1 MTTRQNSSIAIV
13 FILGL
18 LAMLMPLSIDMYLP
32 ALPVISEQFG
42 VPAGSAQM
50 TLSTY
55 ILGFAVGQLLYGPM
69 ADSIGRKPVILG
81 GTLVFA
87 AAAVAC
93 ALAQTIDQLIV
104 MRFFHGLAAAAAS
117 VVINA
122 LMRDI
127 YPKEEFSRMMS
138 FVMLVTTI
146 APLLAPIVGGW
157 VLVWL
162 SWHYIFWILAVAAI
176 LASVMIFT
184 LIKETL
190 PVERRQPFRLRTTLG
205 NFASLFRHK
214 RVLSYMLASGFSFA
228 GMFSFLS
235 AGPFVYIEINHV
247 SPQHFGYYFALNIVF
262 LFVMTIINSR
272 FVRRVGALNMF
283 RTGLWIQFVMAGW
296 MVFSALFG
304 VGFWALIK
312 ETLPVER
319 RQPFRLRTTLGNFA
333 SLFRHKRVL
342 SYMLASG
349 FSFAGMFS
357 FLSAGP
363 FVYIEINHVSPQHFG
378 YYFALNIVFLF
389 VMTIINSRFVR
400 RVGALNMFRTGLW
413 IQFVMAGWMVFSAL
427 FGVGFWALV
436 VGVAAFVGCVSM
448 VSSNAMAV
456 ILDEF
461 PHMAGTASSLAGTFR
476 FGIGAI
482 VGALLSLATFNSAWP
497 MIWSIAFCAT
507 CSILFYL
514 YASRAK
520 KR

>member
-1 MTTRQNSSIAIV
+1 VI
-13 FILGL
+13 ILGL

-32 ALPVISEQFG
+32 ALPVIAGQFG

-55 ILGFAVGQLLYGPM
+55 ILGFALGQLLYGPM

-81 GTLVFA
+81 GTLIFA

-93 ALAQTIDQLIV
+93 ALAQSIDQLIT

-127 YPKEEFSRMMS
+127 YPREEFSRMMS

-146 APLLAPIVGGW
+146 APLLAPMIGGA
-157 VLVWL
+157 VLVWF
-162 SWHYIFWILAVAAI
+162 SWHMIFWILAVAG
-176 LASVMIFT
+176 LLVSVMIAFF
-184 LIKETL
+184 IRETL
-190 PVERRQPFRLRTTLG
+190 PPERRQPFHLRTTVG

-247 SPQHFGYYFALNIVF
+247 SPQDFGYYFALNIVF
-262 LFVMTIINSR
+262 LFLMTIINGR
-272 FVRRVGALNMF
+272 FVRRVGALKMF
-283 RTGLWIQFVMAGW
+283 RGGLWVQFVMALW
-296 MVFSALFG
+296 MVITALLG
-304 VGFWALIK
+304 VGFW
-312 ETLPVER
+312 
-319 RQPFRLRTTLGNFA
+319 
-333 SLFRHKRVL
+333 S
-342 SYMLASG
+342 
-349 FSFAGMFS
+349 
-357 FLSAGP
+357 
-363 FVYIEINHVSPQHFG
+363 
-378 YYFALNIVFLF
+378 
-389 VMTIINSRFVR
+389 
-400 RVGALNMFRTGLW
+400 
-413 IQFVMAGWMVFSAL
+413 
-427 FGVGFWALV
+427 LV
-436 VGVAAFVGCVSM
+436 VGVAAFVGCVSL

-482 VGALLSLATFNSAWP
+482 VGTLLSMSAFNSAWP
-497 MIWSIAFCAT
+497 MIWSITFCAT
-507 CSILFYL
+507 SSILFYL
-514 YASRAK
+514 YASRGK
-520 KR
+520 KQA

>member
-1 MTTRQNSSIAIV
+1 MTTRPHSSFKIV

-32 ALPVISEQFG
+32 ALPVISAQFG

-55 ILGFAVGQLLYGPM
+55 ILGFALGQLFYGPM
-69 ADSIGRKPVILG
+69 ADSLGRKPVILG

-93 ALAQTIDQLIV
+93 ALAQTIAHLII

-146 APLLAPIVGGW
+146 APLVAPMAGGA
-157 VLVWL
+157 VLVWF
-162 SWHYIFWILAVAAI
+162 SWHVIFWILALAAL
-176 LASVMIFT
+176 LASAMIFFF
-184 LIKETL
+184 IDETL
-190 PVERRQPFRLRTTLG
+190 PVERRQKFHIRTTIG

-235 AGPFVYIEINHV
+235 AGPFVYIELNHV

-262 LFVMTIINSR
+262 LFIMTIINSR

-283 RTGLWIQFVMAGW
+283 RAGLWIQFVMAIW
-296 MVFSALFG
+296 LVVSA
-304 VGFWALIK
+304 
-312 ETLPVER
+312 
-319 RQPFRLRTTLGNFA
+319 
-333 SLFRHKRVL
+333 
-342 SYMLASG
+342 
-349 FSFAGMFS
+349 
-357 FLSAGP
+357 FL
-363 FVYIEINHVSPQHFG
+363 
-378 YYFALNIVFLF
+378 
-389 VMTIINSRFVR
+389 
-400 RVGALNMFRTGLW
+400 
-413 IQFVMAGWMVFSAL
+413 
-427 FGVGFWALV
+427 GVGFWALV

-482 VGALLSLATFNSAWP
+482 VGALLSMATFTTAWP
-497 MIWSIAFCAT
+497 MLWAMAFCAT
-507 CSILFYL
+507 SSILFYR
-514 YASRAK
+514 YASRPRKAAH
-520 KR
+520 

>member
-1 MTTRQNSSIAIV
+1 VTTRPHSSFKIV

-32 ALPVISEQFG
+32 ALPVISAQFG
-42 VPAGSAQM
+42 VPAGSVQM

-55 ILGFAVGQLLYGPM
+55 ILGFALGQLFYGPM
-69 ADSIGRKPVILG
+69 ADSLGRKPVILG

-93 ALAQTIDQLIV
+93 ALAQSIDQLIV
-104 MRFFHGLAAAAAS
+104 MRFLHGLAAAAAS

-146 APLLAPIVGGW
+146 APLVAPMAGGAVLAW
-157 VLVWL
+157 F
-162 SWHYIFWILAVAAI
+162 SWHVIFWILALAAL
-176 LASVMIFT
+176 LASAMIFFF
-184 LIKETL
+184 IDETL
-190 PVERRQPFRLRTTLG
+190 PVERRQKFHIRTTMG

-235 AGPFVYIEINHV
+235 AGPFVYIELNHV

-262 LFVMTIINSR
+262 LFIMTIINSR

-283 RTGLWIQFVMAGW
+283 RAGLWIQFVMAIW
-296 MVFSALFG
+296 LVASA
-304 VGFWALIK
+304 
-312 ETLPVER
+312 
-319 RQPFRLRTTLGNFA
+319 
-333 SLFRHKRVL
+333 
-342 SYMLASG
+342 
-349 FSFAGMFS
+349 
-357 FLSAGP
+357 FL
-363 FVYIEINHVSPQHFG
+363 
-378 YYFALNIVFLF
+378 
-389 VMTIINSRFVR
+389 
-400 RVGALNMFRTGLW
+400 
-413 IQFVMAGWMVFSAL
+413 
-427 FGVGFWALV
+427 GVGFWALV

-482 VGALLSLATFNSAWP
+482 VGALLSMATFTTAWP
-497 MIWSIAFCAT
+497 MLWAMAFCAT
-507 CSILFYL
+507 GSILFYL
-514 YASRAK
+514 YASRPRKAAH
-520 KR
+520 

>member
-1 MTTRQNSSIAIV
+1 MTTRPHSSFKIV

-32 ALPVISEQFG
+32 ALPVISAQFG

-55 ILGFAVGQLLYGPM
+55 ILGFALGQLFYGPM
-69 ADSIGRKPVILG
+69 ADSLGRKPVILG

-93 ALAQTIDQLIV
+93 ALAQTIDHLII

-146 APLLAPIVGGW
+146 APLVAPMAGGA
-157 VLVWL
+157 VLVWF
-162 SWHYIFWILAVAAI
+162 SWHVIFWILALAAL
-176 LASVMIFT
+176 LASAMIFFF
-184 LIKETL
+184 INETL
-190 PVERRQPFRLRTTLG
+190 PVERRQKFHIRTTIG

-235 AGPFVYIEINHV
+235 AGPFVYIELNHV

-262 LFVMTIINSR
+262 LFIMTIINSR

-283 RTGLWIQFVMAGW
+283 RAGLWIQFVMAIW
-296 MVFSALFG
+296 LVVSA
-304 VGFWALIK
+304 
-312 ETLPVER
+312 
-319 RQPFRLRTTLGNFA
+319 
-333 SLFRHKRVL
+333 
-342 SYMLASG
+342 
-349 FSFAGMFS
+349 
-357 FLSAGP
+357 FL
-363 FVYIEINHVSPQHFG
+363 
-378 YYFALNIVFLF
+378 
-389 VMTIINSRFVR
+389 
-400 RVGALNMFRTGLW
+400 
-413 IQFVMAGWMVFSAL
+413 
-427 FGVGFWALV
+427 GVGFWALV

-482 VGALLSLATFNSAWP
+482 VGALLSMATFTTAWP
-497 MIWSIAFCAT
+497 MLWAMAFCAT
-507 CSILFYL
+507 SSILFYL
-514 YASRAK
+514 YASRPRKAVH
-520 KR
+520 

>member
-1 MTTRQNSSIAIV
+1 MTTRPHSSYSIV

-32 ALPVISEQFG
+32 ALPVIAEQFG

-55 ILGFAVGQLLYGPM
+55 ILGFALGQLLYGPM

-87 AAAVAC
+87 GAAMAC
-93 ALAQTIDQLIV
+93 ALSQTIDQLIV

-138 FVMLVTTI
+138 FVMLVTTV
-146 APLLAPIVGGW
+146 APLVAPMVGGA
-157 VLVWL
+157 VLVWF
-162 SWHYIFWILAVAAI
+162 SWHAIFWILALAAL
-176 LASVMIFT
+176 LASAMIFFF
-184 LIKETL
+184 INETL
-190 PVERRQPFRLRTTLG
+190 PVERRQKFHIRTTLG

-235 AGPFVYIEINHV
+235 AGPFVYIELNHV
-247 SPQHFGYYFALNIVF
+247 SPQHFGYYFALNVVF
-262 LFVMTIINSR
+262 IFVLTMINSR

-283 RTGLWIQFVMAGW
+283 RIGLWIQFVMAVW
-296 MVFSALFG
+296 MVVTAFFD
-304 VGFWALIK
+304 
-312 ETLPVER
+312 
-319 RQPFRLRTTLGNFA
+319 
-333 SLFRHKRVL
+333 
-342 SYMLASG
+342 
-349 FSFAGMFS
+349 
-357 FLSAGP
+357 
-363 FVYIEINHVSPQHFG
+363 
-378 YYFALNIVFLF
+378 
-389 VMTIINSRFVR
+389 
-400 RVGALNMFRTGLW
+400 
-413 IQFVMAGWMVFSAL
+413 
-427 FGVGFWALV
+427 VGFWALV
-436 VGVAAFVGCVSM
+436 VGIAAFVGCISM

-482 VGALLSLATFNSAWP
+482 VGALLSLATFTSAWP
-497 MIWSIAFCAT
+497 MLWSIALCAT
-507 CSILFYL
+507 GSILFCL
-514 YASRAK
+514 YASRPRK
-520 KR
+520 SVS

>member
-1 MTTRQNSSIAIV
+1 MTTRPHSSFKIV

-32 ALPVISEQFG
+32 ALPVISAQFG

-55 ILGFAVGQLLYGPM
+55 ILGFALGQLFYGPM
-69 ADSIGRKPVILG
+69 ADSLGRKPVILG

-93 ALAQTIDQLIV
+93 ALAQTIDHLII

-146 APLLAPIVGGW
+146 APLVAPMAGGA
-157 VLVWL
+157 VLVWF
-162 SWHYIFWILAVAAI
+162 SWHVIFWILALAAL
-176 LASVMIFT
+176 LASAMIFFF
-184 LIKETL
+184 IDETL
-190 PVERRQPFRLRTTLG
+190 PVERRQKFHIRTTIG

-235 AGPFVYIEINHV
+235 AGPFVYIELNHV

-262 LFVMTIINSR
+262 LFIMTIINSR
-272 FVRRVGALNMF
+272 FVRRVAALNMF
-283 RTGLWIQFVMAGW
+283 RAGLWIQFVMAIW
-296 MVFSALFG
+296 LVMSA
-304 VGFWALIK
+304 
-312 ETLPVER
+312 
-319 RQPFRLRTTLGNFA
+319 
-333 SLFRHKRVL
+333 
-342 SYMLASG
+342 
-349 FSFAGMFS
+349 
-357 FLSAGP
+357 FL
-363 FVYIEINHVSPQHFG
+363 
-378 YYFALNIVFLF
+378 
-389 VMTIINSRFVR
+389 
-400 RVGALNMFRTGLW
+400 
-413 IQFVMAGWMVFSAL
+413 
-427 FGVGFWALV
+427 GVGFWALV

-482 VGALLSLATFNSAWP
+482 VGALLSMATFTTAWP
-497 MIWSIAFCAT
+497 MLWAMAFCAT
-507 CSILFYL
+507 SSILFYL
-514 YASRAK
+514 YASRPRKAAH
-520 KR
+520 

>member
-1 MTTRQNSSIAIV
+1 MTTRPHSSFKIV

-32 ALPVISEQFG
+32 ALPVISAQFG

-55 ILGFAVGQLLYGPM
+55 ILGFALGQLFYGPM
-69 ADSIGRKPVILG
+69 ADSFGRKPVILG
-81 GTLVFA
+81 GTLIFA
-87 AAAVAC
+87 GAAVAC
-93 ALAQTIDQLIV
+93 AQAQTIDQLIV

-146 APLLAPIVGGW
+146 APLVAPMAGGA
-157 VLVWL
+157 VLVWF
-162 SWHYIFWILAVAAI
+162 SWHVIFWILALAAL
-176 LASVMIFT
+176 LASAMIFFF
-184 LIKETL
+184 IDETL
-190 PVERRQPFRLRTTLG
+190 PAERRQKFHIRTTMG

-235 AGPFVYIEINHV
+235 AGPFVYIELNHV

-262 LFVMTIINSR
+262 LFIMTIINSR

-283 RTGLWIQFVMAGW
+283 RAGLWIQFVMAIW
-296 MVFSALFG
+296 L
-304 VGFWALIK
+304 
-312 ETLPVER
+312 
-319 RQPFRLRTTLGNFA
+319 
-333 SLFRHKRVL
+333 VL
-342 SYMLASG
+342 SA
-349 FSFAGMFS
+349 F
-357 FLSAGP
+357 
-363 FVYIEINHVSPQHFG
+363 
-378 YYFALNIVFLF
+378 
-389 VMTIINSRFVR
+389 T
-400 RVGALNMFRTGLW
+400 
-413 IQFVMAGWMVFSAL
+413 
-427 FGVGFWALV
+427 GVGFWALV

-482 VGALLSLATFNSAWP
+482 VGALLSMATFNTAWP
-497 MIWSIAFCAT
+497 MLWAMAFCAT
-507 CSILFYL
+507 SSILFYL
-514 YASRAK
+514 YASRPRKVAS
-520 KR
+520 

>member
-1 MTTRQNSSIAIV
+1 MTTRPHSSFKIV

-32 ALPVISEQFG
+32 ALPVISAQFG

-55 ILGFAVGQLLYGPM
+55 ILGFALGQLLYGPM
-69 ADSIGRKPVILG
+69 ADSLGRKPVILG

-93 ALAQTIDQLIV
+93 ALAQSIDQLII
-104 MRFFHGLAAAAAS
+104 MRFLHGLAAAAAS

-146 APLLAPIVGGW
+146 APLVAPMAGGA
-157 VLVWL
+157 VLVWF
-162 SWHYIFWILAVAAI
+162 SWHAIFWILALAAL
-176 LASVMIFT
+176 LASAMIFFF
-184 LIKETL
+184 IDETL
-190 PVERRQPFRLRTTLG
+190 PVDRRQKFHIRTTIG
-205 NFASLFRHK
+205 NFVSLFRHK

-235 AGPFVYIEINHV
+235 AGPFVYIELNHV

-262 LFVMTIINSR
+262 LFVLTIINSR

-283 RTGLWIQFVMAGW
+283 RAGLWIQFVMAVW
-296 MVFSALFG
+296 LVVSA
-304 VGFWALIK
+304 
-312 ETLPVER
+312 
-319 RQPFRLRTTLGNFA
+319 
-333 SLFRHKRVL
+333 
-342 SYMLASG
+342 
-349 FSFAGMFS
+349 
-357 FLSAGP
+357 FLD
-363 FVYIEINHVSPQHFG
+363 
-378 YYFALNIVFLF
+378 
-389 VMTIINSRFVR
+389 
-400 RVGALNMFRTGLW
+400 
-413 IQFVMAGWMVFSAL
+413 
-427 FGVGFWALV
+427 VGFWALV
-436 VGVAAFVGCVSM
+436 IGVAAFVGCVSM
-448 VSSNAMAV
+448 ISSNAMAV

-482 VGALLSLATFNSAWP
+482 VGALLSMATFTTAWP
-497 MIWSIAFCAT
+497 MLWAMAFCAT
-507 CSILFYL
+507 SSVLFCL
-514 YASRAK
+514 YASRPRKAAH
-520 KR
+520 

>member
-1 MTTRQNSSIAIV
+1 MTTRPHSSFKIV

-32 ALPVISEQFG
+32 ALPVISAQFG

-55 ILGFAVGQLLYGPM
+55 ILGFALGQLLYGPM
-69 ADSIGRKPVILG
+69 ADSLGRKPVILG

-87 AAAVAC
+87 GAAVAC
-93 ALAQTIDQLIV
+93 ALAQTIDHLIF
-104 MRFFHGLAAAAAS
+104 MRFLHGLAAAAAS

-146 APLLAPIVGGW
+146 APLVAPMAGGA
-157 VLVWL
+157 VLVWF
-162 SWHYIFWILAVAAI
+162 SWHAIFWILALAAL
-176 LASVMIFT
+176 LASAMIFFF
-184 LIKETL
+184 IDETL
-190 PVERRQPFRLRTTLG
+190 PAEHRQKFHIRTTIG

-235 AGPFVYIEINHV
+235 AGPFVYIELNHV

-262 LFVMTIINSR
+262 LFVLTIINSR

-283 RTGLWIQFVMAGW
+283 RAGLWIQFVMA
-296 MVFSALFG
+296 VCLVVSA
-304 VGFWALIK
+304 
-312 ETLPVER
+312 
-319 RQPFRLRTTLGNFA
+319 
-333 SLFRHKRVL
+333 
-342 SYMLASG
+342 
-349 FSFAGMFS
+349 
-357 FLSAGP
+357 FL
-363 FVYIEINHVSPQHFG
+363 
-378 YYFALNIVFLF
+378 
-389 VMTIINSRFVR
+389 
-400 RVGALNMFRTGLW
+400 
-413 IQFVMAGWMVFSAL
+413 
-427 FGVGFWALV
+427 GVGFWALV
-436 VGVAAFVGCVSM
+436 IGVAAFVGCVSM
-448 VSSNAMAV
+448 ISSNAMAV

-482 VGALLSLATFNSAWP
+482 VGALLSMATFTTAWP
-497 MIWSIAFCAT
+497 MLWAMAFCAT
-507 CSILFYL
+507 SSVLFCL
-514 YASRAK
+514 YASRPRKVAH
-520 KR
+520 

>member
-1 MTTRQNSSIAIV
+1 MTTRPHSSFSIV

-32 ALPVISEQFG
+32 ALPVIAEQFG

-55 ILGFAVGQLLYGPM
+55 ILGFALGQLLYGPM
-69 ADSIGRKPVILG
+69 ADSLGRKPVILG

-87 AAAVAC
+87 GAAAAC
-93 ALAQTIDQLIV
+93 AMSQSIDHLIV

-138 FVMLVTTI
+138 FVMLVTTV
-146 APLLAPIVGGW
+146 APLVAPMVGGA
-157 VLVWL
+157 VLVWF
-162 SWHYIFWILAVAAI
+162 SWHAIFWILALAAL
-176 LASVMIFT
+176 LASAMIFFF
-184 LIKETL
+184 IKETL
-190 PVERRQPFRLRTTLG
+190 PAEHRQKFHIRTTLG

-235 AGPFVYIEINHV
+235 AGPFVYIELNHV
-247 SPQHFGYYFALNIVF
+247 SPQHFGYYFALNVVF
-262 LFVMTIINSR
+262 IFVLTMINSR

-283 RTGLWIQFVMAGW
+283 RIGLWIQFVMAMW
-296 MVFSALFG
+296 MVVTAFFD
-304 VGFWALIK
+304 VGFW
-312 ETLPVER
+312 T
-319 RQPFRLRTTLGNFA
+319 
-333 SLFRHKRVL
+333 
-342 SYMLASG
+342 
-349 FSFAGMFS
+349 
-357 FLSAGP
+357 
-363 FVYIEINHVSPQHFG
+363 
-378 YYFALNIVFLF
+378 
-389 VMTIINSRFVR
+389 
-400 RVGALNMFRTGLW
+400 
-413 IQFVMAGWMVFSAL
+413 
-427 FGVGFWALV
+427 LV
-436 VGVAAFVGCVSM
+436 VGIAAFVGCISM

-482 VGALLSLATFNSAWP
+482 VGALLSLATFTTAWP
-497 MIWSIAFCAT
+497 MLWSIALCAT
-507 CSILFYL
+507 GSILFCL
-514 YASRAK
+514 YASRPRKAVK
-520 KR
+520 

>member
-1 MTTRQNSSIAIV
+1 MTTRPHSSFKIV

-32 ALPVISEQFG
+32 ALPVISAQFG

-55 ILGFAVGQLLYGPM
+55 ILGFALGQLFYGPM
-69 ADSIGRKPVILG
+69 ADSLGRKPVILG

-87 AAAVAC
+87 VAAVAC
-93 ALAQTIDQLIV
+93 ALAQTIDHLII

-146 APLLAPIVGGW
+146 APLVAPMAGGA
-157 VLVWL
+157 VLVWF
-162 SWHYIFWILAVAAI
+162 SWHMIFWILALAAL
-176 LASVMIFT
+176 LASAMIFFF
-184 LIKETL
+184 IDETL
-190 PVERRQPFRLRTTLG
+190 PVERRQKFHIRTTIG

-235 AGPFVYIEINHV
+235 AGPFVYIELNHV

-262 LFVMTIINSR
+262 LFIMTIINSR

-283 RTGLWIQFVMAGW
+283 RAGLWIQFVMAVW
-296 MVFSALFG
+296 LVVSAF
-304 VGFWALIK
+304 
-312 ETLPVER
+312 
-319 RQPFRLRTTLGNFA
+319 
-333 SLFRHKRVL
+333 
-342 SYMLASG
+342 M
-349 FSFAGMFS
+349 
-357 FLSAGP
+357 
-363 FVYIEINHVSPQHFG
+363 
-378 YYFALNIVFLF
+378 
-389 VMTIINSRFVR
+389 
-400 RVGALNMFRTGLW
+400 
-413 IQFVMAGWMVFSAL
+413 
-427 FGVGFWALV
+427 GVGFWALV
-436 VGVAAFVGCVSM
+436 VGVAAFVGCVAM

-482 VGALLSLATFNSAWP
+482 VGALLAMATFSTAWP
-497 MIWSIAFCAT
+497 MLWAMAFCAT
-507 CSILFYL
+507 SSILFYL
-514 YASRAK
+514 YASRPRKAAH
-520 KR
+520 

>member
-1 MTTRQNSSIAIV
+1 MTTRPHSSFKIV

-32 ALPVISEQFG
+32 ALPVISAQFG

-55 ILGFAVGQLLYGPM
+55 ILGFALGQLFYGPM
-69 ADSIGRKPVILG
+69 ADSLGRKPVILG

-93 ALAQTIDQLIV
+93 ALAQTIDHLII

-146 APLLAPIVGGW
+146 APLVAPMAGGA
-157 VLVWL
+157 VLMWF
-162 SWHYIFWILAVAAI
+162 SWHVIFWILALAAL
-176 LASVMIFT
+176 LASAMIFFF
-184 LIKETL
+184 IDETL
-190 PVERRQPFRLRTTLG
+190 PVERRQKFHIRTTIG

-235 AGPFVYIEINHV
+235 AGPFVYIELNHV

-262 LFVMTIINSR
+262 LFIMTIINSR
-272 FVRRVGALNMF
+272 FVRRVGVLNMF
-283 RTGLWIQFVMAGW
+283 RAGLWIQFVMAIW
-296 MVFSALFG
+296 LVASA
-304 VGFWALIK
+304 
-312 ETLPVER
+312 
-319 RQPFRLRTTLGNFA
+319 
-333 SLFRHKRVL
+333 
-342 SYMLASG
+342 
-349 FSFAGMFS
+349 
-357 FLSAGP
+357 FL
-363 FVYIEINHVSPQHFG
+363 
-378 YYFALNIVFLF
+378 
-389 VMTIINSRFVR
+389 
-400 RVGALNMFRTGLW
+400 
-413 IQFVMAGWMVFSAL
+413 
-427 FGVGFWALV
+427 GVGFWALV

-482 VGALLSLATFNSAWP
+482 VGALLSMATFTTAWP
-497 MIWSIAFCAT
+497 MLWAMAFCAT
-507 CSILFYL
+507 GSILFYL
-514 YASRAK
+514 YASRPRKAAH
-520 KR
+520 

>member
-1 MTTRQNSSIAIV
+1 MTTRPHSSFKIV

-32 ALPVISEQFG
+32 ALPVISAQFG

-55 ILGFAVGQLLYGPM
+55 ILGFALGQLFYGPM
-69 ADSIGRKPVILG
+69 ADSLGRKPVILG

-93 ALAQTIDQLIV
+93 ALAQTIDHLII

-146 APLLAPIVGGW
+146 APLVAPMAGGA
-157 VLVWL
+157 VLVWF
-162 SWHYIFWILAVAAI
+162 SWHVIFWILALAAL
-176 LASVMIFT
+176 LASAMIFFF
-184 LIKETL
+184 IDETL
-190 PVERRQPFRLRTTLG
+190 PVERRQKFHIRTTIG

-235 AGPFVYIEINHV
+235 AGPFVYIELNHV

-262 LFVMTIINSR
+262 LFIMTIINSR

-283 RTGLWIQFVMAGW
+283 RAGLWIQFVMAIW
-296 MVFSALFG
+296 LVVSA
-304 VGFWALIK
+304 
-312 ETLPVER
+312 
-319 RQPFRLRTTLGNFA
+319 
-333 SLFRHKRVL
+333 
-342 SYMLASG
+342 
-349 FSFAGMFS
+349 
-357 FLSAGP
+357 FL
-363 FVYIEINHVSPQHFG
+363 
-378 YYFALNIVFLF
+378 
-389 VMTIINSRFVR
+389 
-400 RVGALNMFRTGLW
+400 
-413 IQFVMAGWMVFSAL
+413 
-427 FGVGFWALV
+427 GVGFWALV

-482 VGALLSLATFNSAWP
+482 VGALLSMATFTTAWP
-497 MIWSIAFCAT
+497 MLWAMAFCAT
-507 CSILFYL
+507 SSRLFYL
-514 YASRAK
+514 YASRPRKAAH
-520 KR
+520 

>member
-1 MTTRQNSSIAIV
+1 MTTRPHSSFKIV

-32 ALPVISEQFG
+32 ALPVISAQFG

-55 ILGFAVGQLLYGPM
+55 ILGFALGQLLYGPM
-69 ADSIGRKPVILG
+69 ADSLGRKPVILG

-93 ALAQTIDQLIV
+93 ALAQSIDQLII
-104 MRFFHGLAAAAAS
+104 MRFLHGLAAAAAS

-146 APLLAPIVGGW
+146 APLVAPMAGGA
-157 VLVWL
+157 VLVWF
-162 SWHYIFWILAVAAI
+162 SWHAIFWILALAAL
-176 LASVMIFT
+176 LASAMIFFF
-184 LIKETL
+184 IDETL
-190 PVERRQPFRLRTTLG
+190 PVDRRQKFHIRTTIG

-235 AGPFVYIEINHV
+235 AGPFVYIELNHV

-262 LFVMTIINSR
+262 LFVLTIINSR

-283 RTGLWIQFVMAGW
+283 RAGLWIQFVMAVW
-296 MVFSALFG
+296 LVVSA
-304 VGFWALIK
+304 
-312 ETLPVER
+312 
-319 RQPFRLRTTLGNFA
+319 
-333 SLFRHKRVL
+333 
-342 SYMLASG
+342 
-349 FSFAGMFS
+349 
-357 FLSAGP
+357 FLD
-363 FVYIEINHVSPQHFG
+363 
-378 YYFALNIVFLF
+378 
-389 VMTIINSRFVR
+389 
-400 RVGALNMFRTGLW
+400 
-413 IQFVMAGWMVFSAL
+413 
-427 FGVGFWALV
+427 VGFWALV
-436 VGVAAFVGCVSM
+436 IGVAAFVGCVSM
-448 VSSNAMAV
+448 ISSNAMAV

-482 VGALLSLATFNSAWP
+482 VGALLSMATFTTAWP
-497 MIWSIAFCAT
+497 MLWAMAFCAT
-507 CSILFYL
+507 SSVLFCL
-514 YASRAK
+514 YASRPRKAAH
-520 KR
+520 

>member
-1 MTTRQNSSIAIV
+1 MTTRPHSSYSIV

-42 VPAGSAQM
+42 VPAGSTQM

-87 AAAVAC
+87 GAAMAC
-93 ALAQTIDQLIV
+93 ALSQTIDQLIV

-138 FVMLVTTI
+138 FVMLVTTV
-146 APLLAPIVGGW
+146 APLVAPMVGGA
-157 VLVWL
+157 VLVWF
-162 SWHYIFWILAVAAI
+162 SWHAIFWILALAAL
-176 LASVMIFT
+176 LASAMIFFF
-184 LIKETL
+184 IKETL
-190 PVERRQPFRLRTTLG
+190 PVERRQKFHIRTTLG

-235 AGPFVYIEINHV
+235 AGPFVYIELNHV
-247 SPQHFGYYFALNIVF
+247 SPQHFGYYFALNVVF
-262 LFVMTIINSR
+262 IFVLTMINSR

-283 RTGLWIQFVMAGW
+283 RIGLWIQFVMAVW
-296 MVFSALFG
+296 MVVTA
-304 VGFWALIK
+304 
-312 ETLPVER
+312 
-319 RQPFRLRTTLGNFA
+319 
-333 SLFRHKRVL
+333 
-342 SYMLASG
+342 
-349 FSFAGMFS
+349 
-357 FLSAGP
+357 
-363 FVYIEINHVSPQHFG
+363 
-378 YYFALNIVFLF
+378 YFD
-389 VMTIINSRFVR
+389 
-400 RVGALNMFRTGLW
+400 
-413 IQFVMAGWMVFSAL
+413 
-427 FGVGFWALV
+427 VGFWALV
-436 VGVAAFVGCVSM
+436 FGIAAFVGCISM

-482 VGALLSLATFNSAWP
+482 VGALLSLATFTSAWP
-497 MIWSIAFCAT
+497 MLWSIALCAT
-507 CSILFYL
+507 GSILFCL
-514 YASRAK
+514 YASRPK
-520 KR
+520 KSVS

>member
-1 MTTRQNSSIAIV
+1 MTTRPHSSFKIV

-32 ALPVISEQFG
+32 ALPVISAQFG

-55 ILGFAVGQLLYGPM
+55 ILGFALGQLFYGPM
-69 ADSIGRKPVILG
+69 ADSLGRKPVILG

-93 ALAQTIDQLIV
+93 ALAQTIDHLII

-146 APLLAPIVGGW
+146 APLVAPMAGGA
-157 VLVWL
+157 VLVWF
-162 SWHYIFWILAVAAI
+162 SWHVIFWILALAAL
-176 LASVMIFT
+176 LASAMIFFF
-184 LIKETL
+184 IDETL
-190 PVERRQPFRLRTTLG
+190 PLERRQKFHIRTTIG

-235 AGPFVYIEINHV
+235 AGPFVYIELNHV

-262 LFVMTIINSR
+262 LFIMTIINSR

-283 RTGLWIQFVMAGW
+283 RAGLWIQFVMAIW
-296 MVFSALFG
+296 LVMSA
-304 VGFWALIK
+304 
-312 ETLPVER
+312 
-319 RQPFRLRTTLGNFA
+319 
-333 SLFRHKRVL
+333 
-342 SYMLASG
+342 
-349 FSFAGMFS
+349 
-357 FLSAGP
+357 FL
-363 FVYIEINHVSPQHFG
+363 
-378 YYFALNIVFLF
+378 
-389 VMTIINSRFVR
+389 
-400 RVGALNMFRTGLW
+400 
-413 IQFVMAGWMVFSAL
+413 
-427 FGVGFWALV
+427 GVGFWALV

-482 VGALLSLATFNSAWP
+482 VGALLSMATFTTAWP
-497 MIWSIAFCAT
+497 MLWAMAFCAT
-507 CSILFYL
+507 SSILFYL
-514 YASRAK
+514 YASRPRKAAH
-520 KR
+520 

>member
-1 MTTRQNSSIAIV
+1 MTTRPHSSFKIV

-32 ALPVISEQFG
+32 ALPVISAQFG

-55 ILGFAVGQLLYGPM
+55 ILGFALGQLFYGPM
-69 ADSIGRKPVILG
+69 ADSLGRKPVILG

-93 ALAQTIDQLIV
+93 ALAQTIDHLII

-146 APLLAPIVGGW
+146 APLVAPMAGGA
-157 VLVWL
+157 VLVWF
-162 SWHYIFWILAVAAI
+162 SWHVIFWILALAAL
-176 LASVMIFT
+176 LASAMIFFF
-184 LIKETL
+184 IDETL
-190 PVERRQPFRLRTTLG
+190 PLERRQKFHIRTTIG

-235 AGPFVYIEINHV
+235 AGPFVYIELNHV

-262 LFVMTIINSR
+262 LFIMTIINSR

-283 RTGLWIQFVMAGW
+283 RAGLWIQFVMAIW
-296 MVFSALFG
+296 LVVSA
-304 VGFWALIK
+304 
-312 ETLPVER
+312 
-319 RQPFRLRTTLGNFA
+319 
-333 SLFRHKRVL
+333 
-342 SYMLASG
+342 
-349 FSFAGMFS
+349 
-357 FLSAGP
+357 FL
-363 FVYIEINHVSPQHFG
+363 
-378 YYFALNIVFLF
+378 
-389 VMTIINSRFVR
+389 
-400 RVGALNMFRTGLW
+400 
-413 IQFVMAGWMVFSAL
+413 
-427 FGVGFWALV
+427 GVGFWALV

-482 VGALLSLATFNSAWP
+482 VGALLSMATFTTAWP
-497 MIWSIAFCAT
+497 MLWAMAFCAT
-507 CSILFYL
+507 SSILFYL
-514 YASRAK
+514 YASRPRKAAH
-520 KR
+520 

>member
-1 MTTRQNSSIAIV
+1 MTTRPHSSFKIV

-32 ALPVISEQFG
+32 ALPVISAQFG

-55 ILGFAVGQLLYGPM
+55 ILGFALGQLFYGPM
-69 ADSIGRKPVILG
+69 ADSLGRKPVILG
-81 GTLVFA
+81 GTLIFA

-93 ALAQTIDQLIV
+93 ALAQSIDQLIV
-104 MRFFHGLAAAAAS
+104 MRLFHGLAAAAAS

-146 APLLAPIVGGW
+146 APLVAPMAGGA
-157 VLVWL
+157 VLVWF
-162 SWHYIFWILAVAAI
+162 SWHAIFWILALAAL
-176 LASVMIFT
+176 LASAMIFFF
-184 LIKETL
+184 IDETL
-190 PVERRQPFRLRTTLG
+190 AVERRQKFHIRTTMG

-235 AGPFVYIEINHV
+235 AGPFVYIELNHV

-262 LFVMTIINSR
+262 LFIMTIINSR
-272 FVRRVGALNMF
+272 FFRRIGALNMF
-283 RTGLWIQFVMAGW
+283 RAGLWIQFVMAIW
-296 MVFSALFG
+296 LVVSAF
-304 VGFWALIK
+304 
-312 ETLPVER
+312 
-319 RQPFRLRTTLGNFA
+319 
-333 SLFRHKRVL
+333 
-342 SYMLASG
+342 
-349 FSFAGMFS
+349 
-357 FLSAGP
+357 
-363 FVYIEINHVSPQHFG
+363 
-378 YYFALNIVFLF
+378 
-389 VMTIINSRFVR
+389 
-400 RVGALNMFRTGLW
+400 
-413 IQFVMAGWMVFSAL
+413 

-448 VSSNAMAV
+448 ISSNAMAV

-476 FGIGAI
+476 FGIGAV
-482 VGALLSLATFNSAWP
+482 VGALLSMATFNTAWP
-497 MIWSIAFCAT
+497 MLWAMAFCAT
-507 CSILFYL
+507 SSILFCL
-514 YASRAK
+514 YASRPRKAAH
-520 KR
+520 

>member
-1 MTTRQNSSIAIV
+1 V

-32 ALPVISEQFG
+32 ALPVISAQFG

-55 ILGFAVGQLLYGPM
+55 ILGFALGQLFYGPM
-69 ADSIGRKPVILG
+69 ADSLGRKPVILG
-81 GTLVFA
+81 GTLIFA

-93 ALAQTIDQLIV
+93 ALAQSIDQLIV
-104 MRFFHGLAAAAAS
+104 MRLFHGLAAAAS

-146 APLLAPIVGGW
+146 APLVAPMAGGA
-157 VLVWL
+157 VLVWF
-162 SWHYIFWILAVAAI
+162 SWHAIFWILALAAL
-176 LASVMIFT
+176 LASAMIFFF
-184 LIKETL
+184 IDETL
-190 PVERRQPFRLRTTLG
+190 AVERRQKFHIRTTMG

-235 AGPFVYIEINHV
+235 AGPFVYIELNHV

-262 LFVMTIINSR
+262 LFIMTIINSR
-272 FVRRVGALNMF
+272 FVRRIGALNMF
-283 RTGLWIQFVMAGW
+283 RAGLWIQFVMAIW
-296 MVFSALFG
+296 LVVSAF
-304 VGFWALIK
+304 
-312 ETLPVER
+312 
-319 RQPFRLRTTLGNFA
+319 
-333 SLFRHKRVL
+333 
-342 SYMLASG
+342 
-349 FSFAGMFS
+349 
-357 FLSAGP
+357 
-363 FVYIEINHVSPQHFG
+363 
-378 YYFALNIVFLF
+378 
-389 VMTIINSRFVR
+389 
-400 RVGALNMFRTGLW
+400 
-413 IQFVMAGWMVFSAL
+413 

-448 VSSNAMAV
+448 ISSNAMAV

-476 FGIGAI
+476 FGIGAV
-482 VGALLSLATFNSAWP
+482 VGALLSMATFNTAWP
-497 MIWSIAFCAT
+497 MLWAMAFCAT
-507 CSILFYL
+507 SSILFCL
-514 YASRAK
+514 YASRPRKAAH
-520 KR
+520 

>member
-1 MTTRQNSSIAIV
+1 MTTRPRSSFKIV

-32 ALPVISEQFG
+32 ALPVISAQFG

-55 ILGFAVGQLLYGPM
+55 ILGFALGQLFYGPM
-69 ADSIGRKPVILG
+69 ADSLGRKPVILG
-81 GTLVFA
+81 GTLIFA

-93 ALAQTIDQLIV
+93 ALAQSIDQLIV
-104 MRFFHGLAAAAAS
+104 MRLFHGLAAAAAS

-146 APLLAPIVGGW
+146 APLVAPMAGGA
-157 VLVWL
+157 VLVWF
-162 SWHYIFWILAVAAI
+162 SWHAIFWILALAAL
-176 LASVMIFT
+176 LASAMIFFF
-184 LIKETL
+184 IDETL
-190 PVERRQPFRLRTTLG
+190 AVERRQKFHIRTTMG

-235 AGPFVYIEINHV
+235 AGPFVYIELNHV

-262 LFVMTIINSR
+262 LFIMTIINSR
-272 FVRRVGALNMF
+272 FVRRIGALNMF
-283 RTGLWIQFVMAGW
+283 RAGLWIQFVMAIW
-296 MVFSALFG
+296 LVVSAF
-304 VGFWALIK
+304 
-312 ETLPVER
+312 
-319 RQPFRLRTTLGNFA
+319 
-333 SLFRHKRVL
+333 
-342 SYMLASG
+342 
-349 FSFAGMFS
+349 
-357 FLSAGP
+357 
-363 FVYIEINHVSPQHFG
+363 
-378 YYFALNIVFLF
+378 
-389 VMTIINSRFVR
+389 
-400 RVGALNMFRTGLW
+400 
-413 IQFVMAGWMVFSAL
+413 

-448 VSSNAMAV
+448 ISSNAMAV

-476 FGIGAI
+476 FGIGAV
-482 VGALLSLATFNSAWP
+482 VGALLSMATFNTAWP
-497 MIWSIAFCAT
+497 MLWAMAFCAT
-507 CSILFYL
+507 SSILFCL
-514 YASRAK
+514 YASRPRKAAH
-520 KR
+520 

>member
-1 MTTRQNSSIAIV
+1 MTTRPHSSFKIV

-32 ALPVISEQFG
+32 ALPVISAQFG

-55 ILGFAVGQLLYGPM
+55 ILGFALGQLFYGPM
-69 ADSIGRKPVILG
+69 ADSLGRKPVILG

-93 ALAQTIDQLIV
+93 ALAQTIDHLII

-138 FVMLVTTI
+138 LVMLVTTI
-146 APLLAPIVGGW
+146 APLVAPMAGGA
-157 VLVWL
+157 VLVWF
-162 SWHYIFWILAVAAI
+162 SWHVIFWILALAAL
-176 LASVMIFT
+176 LASAMIFFF
-184 LIKETL
+184 IDETL
-190 PVERRQPFRLRTTLG
+190 PVERRQKFHIRTTIG

-235 AGPFVYIEINHV
+235 AGPFVYIELNHV

-262 LFVMTIINSR
+262 LFIMTIINSR

-283 RTGLWIQFVMAGW
+283 RAGLWIQFVMAIW
-296 MVFSALFG
+296 LVVSA
-304 VGFWALIK
+304 
-312 ETLPVER
+312 
-319 RQPFRLRTTLGNFA
+319 
-333 SLFRHKRVL
+333 
-342 SYMLASG
+342 
-349 FSFAGMFS
+349 
-357 FLSAGP
+357 FL
-363 FVYIEINHVSPQHFG
+363 
-378 YYFALNIVFLF
+378 
-389 VMTIINSRFVR
+389 
-400 RVGALNMFRTGLW
+400 
-413 IQFVMAGWMVFSAL
+413 
-427 FGVGFWALV
+427 GVGFWALV

-482 VGALLSLATFNSAWP
+482 VGALLSMATFTTAWP
-497 MIWSIAFCAT
+497 MLWAMAFCAT
-507 CSILFYL
+507 SSILFYL
-514 YASRAK
+514 YASRPRKAAH
-520 KR
+520 